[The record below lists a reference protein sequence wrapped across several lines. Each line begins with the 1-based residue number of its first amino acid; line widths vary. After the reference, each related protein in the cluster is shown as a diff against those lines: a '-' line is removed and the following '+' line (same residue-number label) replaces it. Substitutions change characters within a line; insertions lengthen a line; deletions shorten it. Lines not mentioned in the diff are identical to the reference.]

1 MVAGPAQPPAWR
13 PLAAFAALI
22 VLLAGCTY
30 SEREPGLFRPSALQ
44 ASETSKPELLPPR
57 KTNPALP
64 VAGEAIWTTGEGLRV
79 TVRFAIHA
87 IRRIEGASVLDWS
100 VTPLTAPRL
109 RAGEQLPGRV
119 DLGLTSQAA
128 GDGNIVLSDGAGR
141 VYRQLTHTSRAE
153 FNRCLCSP
161 IWAAQLGLRLGET
174 RMLQLTFPELPA
186 DVKFLDVSLANVPSF
201 WHVPVSRLGQAPLA
215 TRPTNLGRPAEQVKP
230 VASPLPFSF
239 PWRQGQM
246 QNIQIRQIV
255 ASPTSTSL
263 EWTIN
268 SYTDQPSISMIA
280 YGPPVAATAPQGVLL
295 ISQESASGPQIRA
308 SARQRGPLL
317 KARWMTAR
325 VQGRDFYECLCTAI
339 GIWAGSLRR
348 SGGSATVTTTFPPL
362 PENTTEADVVLP
374 GVATLRDLA
383 VVRAP
388 NAAARLGDSV
398 KVPAHYWTYDV
409 NAPPNGWSTWDWPTP
424 TPDPAQLRSY
434 STFVEEIVPLPGQ

>member
-1 MVAGPAQPPAWR
+1 MEAGPAQGSGWR
-13 PLAAFAALI
+13 W
-22 VLLAGCTY
+22 VAGIGGVVESVPGGTC

-79 TVRFAIHA
+79 SVRFAIHA
-87 IRRIEGASVLDWS
+87 IRRIEGASILDWS

-186 DVKFLDVSLANVPSF
+186 DVEFLDVSLANVPSF
-201 WHVPVSRLGQAPLA
+201 WHVPVSPLGQAPLA

-280 YGPPVAATAPQGVLL
+280 YGPPVAATAPQGVL
-295 ISQESASGPQIRA
+295 
-308 SARQRGPLL
+308 
-317 KARWMTAR
+317 
-325 VQGRDFYECLCTAI
+325 
-339 GIWAGSLRR
+339 
-348 SGGSATVTTTFPPL
+348 
-362 PENTTEADVVLP
+362 
-374 GVATLRDLA
+374 
-383 VVRAP
+383 
-388 NAAARLGDSV
+388 
-398 KVPAHYWTYDV
+398 
-409 NAPPNGWSTWDWPTP
+409 
-424 TPDPAQLRSY
+424 
-434 STFVEEIVPLPGQ
+434 